1 MPQPFLPSLSARAR
15 PAWPSSR
22 RFRLVKARVRNLN
35 VSRVPHG
42 VVEHGEQ
49 LARELFDL
57 YQPQIL
63 VLEQPTYPGSRRS
76 RHLPAMIKAI
86 RALARQRGI
95 TVVEYT
101 PPAIQAALA
110 PTGTRWTIAALC
122 QAIAQH
128 YPALARYV
136 PKLRRGIGDTEPYY
150 TPLFKAVAL
159 GLTWRTQQRR
169 TRSARPSHP
178 G

>member
-1 MPQPFLPSLSARAR
+1 MPQPFLPSLPAHEKS
-15 PAWPSSR
+15 AWPSSR
-22 RFRLVKARVRNLN
+22 RFRLVKARVRNLH
-35 VSRVPHG
+35 VSRVPQG
-42 VVEHGEQ
+42 VVEQGEQ
-49 LARELFDL
+49 LARELCDL

-76 RHLPAMIKAI
+76 RHLPAMIEAI
-86 RALARQRGI
+86 IALARQRGI

-101 PPAIQAALA
+101 PPAIQTALA
-110 PTGTRWTIAALC
+110 PAGARWTIAVLC

-150 TPLFKAVAL
+150 TALFKAVAL
-159 GLTWRTQQRR
+159 GLTWRKQQR
-169 TRSARPSHP
+169 SPHAARPSHP